1 MPNSATIPDFGPFFV
16 MYRHNADE
24 AKRLAELRDILL
36 PKMMSGEIDV
46 SKISAYW
53 EEDFE

>member
-1 MPNSATIPDFGPFFV
+1 